1 MCRFYKAA
9 YLSVCSRF
17 LALYLYQSWSI
28 ATDLVWPT
36 WLRKIDWSNIFFPR
50 IEIFTQKHLFVQ
62 TSFFPNICLSKL
74 KTSFSPHLCLSKPKL
89 WSKLKRVLFIF
100 VSDPP
105 NSKVAYAPDNPNAV
119 IWNIYSGRWS
129 VLNLQKF
136 LIFFIIQFSVI
147 QDDK

>member
-1 MCRFYKAA
+1 MCLLKISSSIFVPIMKHSYGLGMTYVAQKNWLVK
-9 YLSVCSRF
+9 YFFSSYWNIHTETSVC
-17 LALYLYQSWSI
+17 
-28 ATDLVWPT
+28 P
-36 WLRKIDWSNIFFPR
+36 NIF
-50 IEIFTQKHLFVQ
+50 
-62 TSFFPNICLSKL
+62 FFPNICLSKL

-119 IWNIYSGRWS
+119 IWNIYSGGGS